1 MKIVIIGGGK
11 VGYFLAKTML
21 KTKNHLILIEKDP
34 ARAQQLADE
43 LNIDV
48 IYGDGSNI
56 SILEEAN
63 IHEANIVAA
72 VTGNDEENL
81 VICQIVKASYSNQKT
96 IARINN
102 PKNIA
107 MFKALGVDKTVC
119 STKVIA
125 DLIEY
130 EIASENIK
138 IVQTFERGHMILAEL
153 NITQKCEW
161 KDLQVKDLDIPKDLV
176 LVSIIRKEETL
187 FPKGDTFVHVDDH
200 IMVVSSPDV
209 VQQLRKIYAR

>member
-11 VGYFLAKTML
+11 VGYFLAKTMH
-21 KTKNHLILIEKDP
+21 KTHNQLVLIEKDP

-56 SILEEAN
+56 SILEEAS
-63 IHEANIVAA
+63 IHEAQIVAA
-72 VTGNDEENL
+72 VTGSDEENL
-81 VICQIVKASYSNQKT
+81 VVCQIVKASYPNQKT

-102 PKNIA
+102 PKNIS

-130 EIASENIK
+130 EIANENIR
-138 IVQTFERGHMILAEL
+138 IVQTFERGNMILAEL
-153 NITQKCEW
+153 NITDKCGW
-161 KDLQVKDLDIPKDLV
+161 KNLQVKSLMIPKDLI
-176 LVSIIRKEETL
+176 LVSITRNEETI
-187 FPKGDTFVHVDDH
+187 FPKGDTFIQPNDH
-200 IMVVSSPDV
+200 IMIVASPDAL
-209 VQQLRKIYAR
+209 QQLRKIYSK